1 MTSSSTA
8 RTADVLHRSTLWMMA
23 AACGASAA
31 NIFYNQPLLGK
42 FALAYQAS
50 PSKAGLVATAAQVG
64 YGLGLFL
71 FVPLGD
77 LLNRRKVV
85 LLLMSLCTALL
96 AATAAAPGLQTL
108 IWLHLLIGITTMN
121 AQILIPFG
129 MELSP
134 PKERGRTV
142 GVLMAGLLCGV
153 LLARVVSGFVGEHIG
168 WRTVYLLATGV
179 MLVILVS
186 LYRGLPHRPPVA
198 AHMGYGRFMKEMF
211 QLWARLPALW
221 TASAVSGLSFG
232 CFTAFWTTLSF
243 LLMDRFGMG
252 ASAAGA
258 FGVIGLA
265 GVLAAPLAGRVSDRR
280 GPRFTVT
287 VSLLLIALSFVGMS
301 LWLSLPMLVL
311 GVIFMDLGVQAI
323 QVAAQT
329 RVMSLVP
336 DAGSRLNTFYMVFRF
351 VGGALGS
358 FLGATAW
365 AHWQWAGVCCV
376 AVGLV
381 LAALVVHALDRG
393 GR

>member
-1 MTSSSTA
+1 MTAASVSSPVETL
-8 RTADVLHRSTLWMMA
+8 RRSTLWVMA

-64 YGLGLFL
+64 YGIGLFL

-85 LLLMSLCTALL
+85 LLLMSLCTVLL
-96 AATAAAPGLQTL
+96 AATAAAPGLLTL
-108 IWLHLLIGITTMN
+108 IWLHLFIGITTMN

-168 WRTVYLLATGV
+168 WRTVYVLATAV

-198 AHMGYGRFMKEMF
+198 AHMSYGRFMKEMF
-211 QLWARLPALW
+211 QLWGRLPVLW

-258 FGVIGLA
+258 FGIIGLA
-265 GVLAAPLAGRVSDRR
+265 GVLAAPLAGKFSDRR

-287 VSLLLIALSFVGMS
+287 VSLLLIALSFACMS

-311 GVIFMDLGVQAI
+311 GVIFMDLGVQSI
-323 QVAAQT
+323 QVASQT
-329 RVMSLVP
+329 RVMSLVS
-336 DAGSRLNTFYMVFRF
+336 DAGSRLNTCYMVLRF
-351 VGGALGS
+351 AGGAMGS

-365 AHWQWAGVCCV
+365 AHWQWPGVCCV

-381 LAALVVHALDRG
+381 AAALAVHMLER
-393 GR
+393 RSR